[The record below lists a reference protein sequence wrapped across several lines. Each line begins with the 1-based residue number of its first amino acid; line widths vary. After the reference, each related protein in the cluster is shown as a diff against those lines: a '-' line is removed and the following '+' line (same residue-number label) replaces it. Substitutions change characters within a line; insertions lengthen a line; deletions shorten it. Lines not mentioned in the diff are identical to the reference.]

1 MKYLENNICDFE
13 ILFNYTATK
22 KNIISLSFFKIYGGG
37 YKDFNIYIDG
47 FMKLYEIVINDKIY
61 NFTIRL
67 FIDNSIKNDTELFKK
82 ISNLKRVEIVVF
94 SCKKCLHPDN
104 NDYHLGT
111 FGMFVRFFPLFD
123 FKNNDADIV
132 MISDMDDY
140 DIFQTNL
147 NTLKNLD
154 MKKAKELY
162 VFNIAALAKNIK
174 YNFDYLYKE
183 RITGY
188 FLSPKLIGF
197 RRINNQVILNYINS
211 IDKYYDKVINTY
223 EYKITSV
230 SGRSKWLD
238 GKGKIIYGSDEY
250 FLNTELMYYLIDN
263 NLPYGIYIKFNISL
277 FVYYFFNNYTFK
289 KDKIKLIEYIIE
301 YILARLNIKYD
312 KNISLK
318 KKYEFIDK
326 ILFSDNNNKLREELF
341 FNLYKTFLYN
351 YENSKYK
358 FLFNKNLYKLIKLY
372 DLFGVYKCEFIIYY
386 NSDSTFSID
395 FIEKNIFDKNKLNE
409 LINFSKKYAKIFS
422 K

>member
-238 GKGKIIYGSDEY
+238 GRK
-250 FLNTELMYYLIDN
+250 NYLW
-263 NLPYGIYIKFNISL
+263 
-277 FVYYFFNNYTFK
+277 
-289 KDKIKLIEYIIE
+289 
-301 YILARLNIKYD
+301 
-312 KNISLK
+312 
-318 KKYEFIDK
+318 
-326 ILFSDNNNKLREELF
+326 
-341 FNLYKTFLYN
+341 
-351 YENSKYK
+351 
-358 FLFNKNLYKLIKLY
+358 
-372 DLFGVYKCEFIIYY
+372 
-386 NSDSTFSID
+386 
-395 FIEKNIFDKNKLNE
+395 
-409 LINFSKKYAKIFS
+409 
-422 K
+422 

>member
-1 MKYLENNICDFE
+1 M
-13 ILFNYTATK
+13 
-22 KNIISLSFFKIYGGG
+22 
-37 YKDFNIYIDG
+37 
-47 FMKLYEIVINDKIY
+47 V
-61 NFTIRL
+61 
-67 FIDNSIKNDTELFKK
+67 
-82 ISNLKRVEIVVF
+82 
-94 SCKKCLHPDN
+94 
-104 NDYHLGT
+104 
-111 FGMFVRFFPLFD
+111 
-123 FKNNDADIV
+123 
-132 MISDMDDY
+132 
-140 DIFQTNL
+140 
-147 NTLKNLD
+147 
-154 MKKAKELY
+154 
-162 VFNIAALAKNIK
+162 
-174 YNFDYLYKE
+174 
-183 RITGY
+183 
-188 FLSPKLIGF
+188 
-197 RRINNQVILNYINS
+197 
-211 IDKYYDKVINTY
+211 
-223 EYKITSV
+223 
-230 SGRSKWLD
+230 
-238 GKGKIIYGSDEY
+238 GKIIYGSDEY

-277 FVYYFFNNYTFK
+277 FVYYFFKNYTFK

>member
-277 FVYYFFNNYTFK
+277 FVYYFFKNYTFK